1 MSNYLTFPVQ
11 ISEWSS
17 NINRKRKVPTFSSR
31 KLQPIINLTTR
42 WRPRRGFHLTASAWV
57 SVRVLMCMRVCVI
70 SHGTTLCVF
79 MSLLSILSL
88 RVCVRVRARL
98 PTPTVMLVGTPR
110 ATWTPTHTFKKQ
122 HTIKTNKPPYM
133 PIKKQREMEREREVK
148 DKEAELFWSHCEWLQ
163 KSFD

>member
-17 NINRKRKVPTFSSR
+17 KINRKRKLLTFSSK

-57 SVRVLMCMRVCVI
+57 SVCLCVCVCVLFPMVQLFVC
-70 SHGTTLCVF
+70 LCLCYLF
-79 MSLLSILSL
+79 YLC
-88 RVCVRVRARL
+88 VCVRVRARL